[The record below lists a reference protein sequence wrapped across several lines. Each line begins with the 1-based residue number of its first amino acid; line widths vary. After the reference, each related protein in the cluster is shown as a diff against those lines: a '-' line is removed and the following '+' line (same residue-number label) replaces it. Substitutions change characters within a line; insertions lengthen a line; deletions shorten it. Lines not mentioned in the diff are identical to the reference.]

1 MSTFVSKDGVWYPGK
16 ERVSLKNISGK
27 VLTNPSEK
35 GSKYFG
41 EEVQPGDDFI
51 YEGPDRAAMFLLF
64 KEKVETLGQDFRQN
78 PDMIGIARQFG
89 FKDVNAYAKAMGYD
103 KAKVEEEFL
112 KKASVIAKH
121 DLPAKAKEVLIMG
134 GGQDS
139 SGGGVDII
147 GGFGEERVRPASE
160 VTGE

>member
-1 MSTFVSKDGVWYPGK
+1 MGSWISKDGVLYPAK

-27 VLTNPSEK
+27 VLTNPSAE

-41 EEVQPGDDFI
+41 EQVQPGDDFI

-64 KEKVETLGQDFRQN
+64 KEKVDTLGQDFRHN
-78 PDMIGIARQFG
+78 PDMIGLARQFG
-89 FKDVNAYAKAMGYD
+89 FKDVNAYAKSVGYD

-112 KKASVIAKH
+112 KKASVVAKH
-121 DLPAKAKEVLIMG
+121 DLPAKAKEILIMG

-139 SGGGVDII
+139 SGGGADII